1 LSPNKADVRPPEL
14 VTRSIPVADAG
25 DLFDLV
31 PCGLLHLSADFEILS
46 ANAYFLDLIGASRA
60 DLDSGIKLH
69 RLLSVAGRI
78 FLQTR
83 LQQELALAGRLE
95 ELALDIVRADGVRVP
110 VMLNAVQPS
119 DADGQ
124 PGDIRIALW
133 RAVSK
138 RAYEAEVPKARKA
151 AQEAVQVKA
160 DFLANV
166 SHEIRTPLNGV
177 IAVAGVLRRTAL
189 APEQLEMVEVIQSS
203 GAMLERLVSDI
214 LDLSKVQ
221 AGGLTLEVRPFDLMA
236 EIGGVID
243 MARLRAREKGIGFHL
258 DCAEGVEGR
267 YLGDAVR
274 LKQILGNLTANA
286 IKFTEQGEVRLA
298 LTRTV
303 DGRLELQVTD
313 TGVGFDEEVG
323 DTLFR
328 RFQQADSGITRRFGG
343 TGLGL
348 SITKSLIDLMG
359 GTITA
364 RSRLGE
370 GSQFI
375 ASLPLAQL
383 EAFSD
388 LPMEAAPAAA
398 PADVPVSLRI
408 LLVEDNPTNQR
419 VVQMILAPFDIDL
432 TLTENGALGV
442 EAWRQGGYDLI
453 LMDMQMPVMD
463 GLTAIAEI
471 RKAERAE
478 PHRGRTP
485 IAMLSAN
492 AMEHHRQE
500 AAQAGADLHLSKP
513 ITPERLLEGI
523 DQALALA
530 AAPAESQKETG
541 QARA

>member
-1 LSPNKADVRPPEL
+1 MAG
-14 VTRSIPVADAG
+14 AG
-25 DLFDLV
+25 DLLDLL
-31 PCGLLHLSADFEILS
+31 PCGLLHLSADFEILA
-46 ANAYFLDLIGASRA
+46 ANAYFLDLIGATQA
-60 DLDSGIKLH
+60 DLDGGMKLP

-95 ELALDIVRADGVRVP
+95 ELALDIIRTDGVRVP
-110 VMLNAVQPS
+110 VMLNAVQPP
-119 DADGQ
+119 DAAGQ

-138 RAYEAEVPKARKA
+138 RAYEAEVPKARQA

-177 IAVAGVLRRTAL
+177 IAVAGVLGRTAL
-189 APEQLEMVEVIQSS
+189 TPEQVEMVEIIQSS

-221 AGGLTLEVRPFDLMA
+221 AGGLTLEVRPFDLTG

-243 MARLRAREKGIGFHL
+243 MARLRAREKGIDFHL
-258 DCAEGVEGR
+258 DCAEGVQGR
-267 YLGDAVR
+267 YLGDSVR

-298 LTRTV
+298 LARTL
-303 DGRLELQVTD
+303 DGQLALQVTD

-348 SITKSLIDLMG
+348 SITKALVDLMG

-364 RSRLGE
+364 RSRPGE
-370 GSQFI
+370 GSQFD
-375 ASLPLAQL
+375 ATLPLPQL
-383 EAFSD
+383 EAFD
-388 LPMEAAPAAA
+388 LPAETTPDAAPAEVQA
-398 PADVPVSLRI
+398 SLKI

-432 TLTENGALGV
+432 TLADNGALGV
-442 EAWRQGGYDLI
+442 EAWRQGGFDLV

-492 AMEHHRQE
+492 AMEHHRQQ

-513 ITPERLLEGI
+513 ITPERLLGGI
-523 DQALALA
+523 EQALGLAEAANERRDQA
-530 AAPAESQKETG
+530 G
-541 QARA
+541 QIA

>member
-1 LSPNKADVRPPEL
+1 MTHSAPAADTE
-14 VTRSIPVADAG
+14 
-25 DLFDLV
+25 DLLDLL
-31 PCGLLHLSADFEILS
+31 PCGLLHLGADFEILS
-46 ANAYFLDLIGASRA
+46 ANAYFLDLIGASQS
-60 DLDSGIKLH
+60 DLDRGMKLH
-69 RLLSVAGRI
+69 HLLSVAGRI

-83 LQQELALAGRLE
+83 LQQQLALAGRLE
-95 ELALDIVRADGVRVP
+95 ELALDIIRADGVRVP
-110 VMLNAVQPS
+110 VMLNAVQPP
-119 DADGQ
+119 DADGR

-138 RAYEAEVPKARKA
+138 RAYEAEVPKARQA

-189 APEQLEMVEVIQSS
+189 APDQLEMVEIIQSS

-221 AGGLTLEVRPFDLMA
+221 AGGLALEVRPFDLMG

-243 MARLRAREKGIGFHL
+243 MARLRAREKGIAFHL
-258 DCAEGVEGR
+258 DCADGVEGR
-267 YLGDAVR
+267 YLGDSVR

-286 IKFTEQGEVRLA
+286 LKFTEQGEVRLA
-298 LTRTV
+298 LARTFE
-303 DGRLELQVTD
+303 GQLELQVSD

-348 SITKSLIDLMG
+348 SITKALVDLMG

-375 ASLPLAQL
+375 ASLPLPQV
-383 EAFSD
+383 EALPD
-388 LPMEAAPAAA
+388 LPRTEPPAAA
-398 PADVPVSLRI
+398 PTESPASLRI

-432 TLTENGALGV
+432 TLADNGALGV
-442 EAWRQGGYDLI
+442 EAWRQGRFDLI

-471 RKAERAE
+471 RRVERAE
-478 PHRGRTP
+478 PHRGRIP

-492 AMEHHRQE
+492 AMEHHRQQSV
-500 AAQAGADLHLSKP
+500 QAGADLHLSKP
-513 ITPERLLEGI
+513 ITPERLLGGI
-523 DQALALA
+523 DQALTLA
-530 AAPAESQKETG
+530 AAPAEASKETG
-541 QARA
+541 RAIA

>member
-1 LSPNKADVRPPEL
+1 M
-14 VTRSIPVADAG
+14 TRSTSAAEAD
-25 DLFDLV
+25 DLLDLL
-31 PCGLLHLSADFEILS
+31 PCGLLQLSADLEILS
-46 ANAYFLDLIGASRA
+46 ANAYFLDLIGASPA
-60 DLDSGIKLH
+60 DLEGMKLH

-95 ELALDIVRADGVRVP
+95 ELALDIIRTDGVRVP
-110 VMLNAVQPS
+110 VMLNAVQPP
-119 DADGQ
+119 DAHGQ
-124 PGDIRIALW
+124 PGPIRIALW

-138 RAYEAEVPKARKA
+138 RAYEAEVPKARLA

-177 IAVAGVLRRTAL
+177 IAVAGVLRRTPL
-189 APEQLEMVEVIQSS
+189 TSEQQEMVDMIQSS

-221 AGGLTLEVRPFDLMA
+221 AGGLTLEARPFDLMD

-258 DCAEGVEGR
+258 DCGEGVEGR
-267 YLGDAVR
+267 YLGDSVR

-298 LTRTV
+298 LARTA
-303 DGRLELQVTD
+303 DGRIELQVSD

-348 SITKSLIDLMG
+348 SITKALVDLMG

-364 RSRLGE
+364 RSRPGE
-370 GSQFI
+370 GSHFT
-375 ASLPLAQL
+375 ATLPLPQIETVLAPSR
-383 EAFSD
+383 EA
-388 LPMEAAPAAA
+388 PPPAPT
-398 PADVPVSLRI
+398 DVSASPRI

-432 TLTENGALGV
+432 TMVENGALGV
-442 EAWRQGGYDLI
+442 EAWRRGAFDLV

-471 RKAERAE
+471 RRIEQVE

-485 IAMLSAN
+485 VAMLSAN

-500 AAQAGADLHLSKP
+500 SIRAGADLHLSKP
-513 ITPERLLEGI
+513 ITPERLLAGI
-523 DQALALA
+523 EQALALA
-530 AAPAESQKETG
+530 AAPVGSPIETG
-541 QARA
+541 QATA